1 MPVSIPARYFDGK
14 TSTLRRVELSL
25 YGDGRFTIAGDSV
38 ERNARASDV
47 RISERIGDT
56 TRRFHFNDG
65 AVCEIADNDLV
76 DQWLTHLGAHSA
88 EHRIFQLERRW
99 RYALAALL
107 LTLAG
112 SWGFIRYGVPA
123 TADYAAR
130 VLPRSVD
137 LAIGKG
143 GLEAMDRFLFEP
155 TQLSMAQQA
164 KLQTQFAAMARDMNT
179 LHAGC
184 EFSVPRCPQISTTGV
199 SIDAHSAQRTTHNGE
214 VQLRLELRRG
224 GAVGP
229 NAFALPSGIIV
240 MTDELVELAEH
251 PEEIESVL
259 AHEAGHIVHRHSLRM
274 LLQSS
279 ASALLMFT
287 LLGDVS
293 SASALAASVPT
304 VLVQAKHSRDFER
317 EADAYSFEWLDRK
330 EIPRRRFG
338 DLLKR
343 IEKEHGDA
351 DGNEGGVM
359 SYFSSHPQTDERAE
373 L

>member
-1 MPVSIPARYFDGK
+1 MSIPARYFDGK

-99 RYALAALL
+99 RYALAALV

-164 KLQTQFAAMARDMNT
+164 KLHTQFAAMARDMNT
-179 LHAGC
+179 GL
-184 EFSVPRCPQISTTGV
+184 EMQ
-199 SIDAHSAQRTTHNGE
+199 
-214 VQLRLELRRG
+214 LELRRG

-287 LLGDVS
+287 LMGDVS

-317 EADAYSFEWLDRK
+317 EADAYSFDWLDRK

-343 IEKEHGDA
+343 IEKEHGGA

-359 SYFSSHPQTDERAE
+359 SYFSSHPQTDERSQ